1 MLTFLLLVVGL
12 ILLLLC
18 GLAIIFASPII
29 ILLLAGLA
37 VDGLVIALIFG
48 RGKKQKEKGGST

>member
-1 MLTFLLLVVGL
+1 MITFLLLIVGL

-18 GLAIIFASPII
+18 GLAIIFASPLI

-37 VDGLVIALIFG
+37 VDAIILSLIFG
-48 RGKKQKEKGGST
+48 RGKKNKKEVKE

>member
-1 MLTFLLLVVGL
+1 MLTFLLLIVGL

-18 GLAIIFASPII
+18 GLAIIFASPVI

-37 VDGLVIALIFG
+37 VDAIILSLIFG
-48 RGKKQKEKGGST
+48 RGKKKKKEVKE

>member
-18 GLAIIFASPII
+18 GLAIIFASPVI
-29 ILLLAGLA
+29 ILLLVGLA

>member
-18 GLAIIFASPII
+18 GLAIIFASPVI

>member
-1 MLTFLLLVVGL
+1 MLTFLLLIVGL

-18 GLAIIFASPII
+18 GLAIIFASPLI

-37 VDGLVIALIFG
+37 VDAIILSLIFG
-48 RGKKQKEKGGST
+48 RGKKKKKEVKE

>member
-1 MLTFLLLVVGL
+1 MITFLLLLVGL

-18 GLAIIFASPII
+18 GLAIIFASPLI

-37 VDGLVIALIFG
+37 VDAIILSLIFG
-48 RGKKQKEKGGST
+48 RGKKNKKEVKE

>member
-18 GLAIIFASPII
+18 GLAIIFASPVI

-37 VDGLVIALIFG
+37 VDAIILSLIFG
-48 RGKKQKEKGGST
+48 RGKKNKKEVKE

>member
-1 MLTFLLLVVGL
+1 MLTFLLLMVGL

-18 GLAIIFASPII
+18 GLAIIFASPVI

-37 VDGLVIALIFG
+37 VDGLGLAFIFG
-48 RGKKQKEKGGST
+48 RGKKKKGGSK